1 MTEEIS
7 GAAQGN
13 EGPEP
18 GMKAAREAGGS
29 PKLLRAP
36 GSSDW
41 GMPKGRGIKG
51 ADANLSLSSSD
62 SWSRLV
68 FARRFWNQI
77 LTWVSVS
84 LSWAENS
91 ALSAMLKYCFSRN
104 FFSNA
109 FSCCVVNG
117 VLGLR
122 LGLCFLRV
130 QRRGP
135 GGGLNRRSEIKNC
148 VIFMFFEARNLYK
161 TRKEIVHLNSV
172 MYKIVC
178 I

>member
-7 GAAQGN
+7 EAAQGN

-68 FARRFWNQI
+68 FALRFWNQI
-77 LTWVSVS
+77 FT
-84 LSWAENS
+84 
-91 ALSAMLKYCFSRN
+91 
-104 FFSNA
+104 
-109 FSCCVVNG
+109 
-117 VLGLR
+117 
-122 LGLCFLRV
+122 
-130 QRRGP
+130 
-135 GGGLNRRSEIKNC
+135 
-148 VIFMFFEARNLYK
+148 
-161 TRKEIVHLNSV
+161 
-172 MYKIVC
+172 
-178 I
+178 